1 MTLRADA
8 DHEAVCA
15 AEGRHLLVVAPP
27 GTGKTAVAVRVAGTI
42 APSLSPE
49 ARVLLVTFS
58 NQARVQLE
66 REAARQLSPEL
77 RRRVEV
83 VNYHGFFRREVW
95 AYRRALGLP
104 LNAQMTSWRGRR
116 EALKAADAA
125 AVAALDT
132 FKGFLEAFAEQRFEP
147 FHDERTPDE
156 DTCARLLTTID
167 SEVRAGRVI
176 FDDLGALFWQL
187 LESYPVLDA
196 AYRARYPVV
205 IADEHQDA
213 SALQDALVRRL
224 ASERLIVLA
233 DPMQLIY
240 GFRGSKPERLER
252 HAQECDARF
261 ELHTPHRWHG
271 QAAAGDW
278 LLAVRARLQ
287 GEAVEAELPGEVKIV
302 KSQYFNQMLP
312 RVKGEAAAALN
323 GGMDT
328 VAVIAAFNSDVGRLR
343 SYLCAQGLFPRQ
355 LGGGDDFEE
364 ARDAIEQL
372 PLLGDASNLA
382 VHAIERV
389 ATLVPTLKSGV
400 VATVK
405 TRLTATGV
413 NLAGNCGAEAKSLLG
428 ALTPL
433 YEQGPGSYFA
443 SVVGALDVCAA
454 NEHHLPRVEAVRALR
469 ATADTFGGGDEV
481 TLEDVLERYA
491 GSVAAAAQAAPRLG
505 RGLYVMTAHQAKGKE
520 FDVVIVVNCGK
531 PQFPDDEEHRRLF
544 YVAVTRGSRRWVV
557 LAPTGDPSPL
567 LRHLTGA

>member
-1 MTLRADA
+1 MTLRADP
-8 DHEAVCA
+8 DHDAVCA

-27 GTGKTAVAVRVAGTI
+27 GTGKTAVAVRLAGTI
-42 APSLSPE
+42 APDLRSE

-66 REAARQLSPEL
+66 QEAARQLTPEL

-104 LNAQMTSWRGRR
+104 LNAEMTSWRGRR
-116 EALKAADAA
+116 EALKSADAE
-125 AVAALDT
+125 AVAELGK
-132 FKGFLEAFAEQRFEP
+132 FKGFLEAFAEQRFEA
-147 FHDERTPDE
+147 FRDERSPGDDARE
-156 DTCARLLTTID
+156 RLLAAID
-167 SEVRAGRVI
+167 AEIRAGRLI

-187 LESYPVLDA
+187 LETYPVLDA
-196 AYRARYPVV
+196 AYKARYPVV

-224 ASERLIVLA
+224 AIGRLIVLA

-261 ELHTPHRWHG
+261 ELRTPHRWHG
-271 QAAAGDW
+271 REDAGTW

-287 GEAVEAELPGEVKIV
+287 GEAVEAELPSEVTIV
-302 KSQYFNQMLP
+302 KCQYFNQMLP

-328 VAVIAAFNSDVGRLR
+328 VAVIAAFNADVGRLR
-343 SYLCAQGLFPRQ
+343 SYLCTQGLFPRQ

-364 ARDAIEQL
+364 ARDEIEQL

-382 VHAIERV
+382 VHALERV
-389 ATLVPTLKSGV
+389 AKLVPTLKSGV
-400 VATVK
+400 VTTVK
-405 TRLTATGV
+405 TRLTASGV

-428 ALTPL
+428 ALAPL
-433 YEQGPGSYFA
+433 YEQGPASYFA

-469 ATADTFGGGDEV
+469 STADTFGGADAS
-481 TLEDVLERYA
+481 LEDVLERYA
-491 GSVAAAAQAAPRLG
+491 ESVAAAAQAAPRLG

-531 PQFPDDEEHRRLF
+531 AQFPDDDEQRRLF

-567 LRHLTGA
+567 LRHLTGS